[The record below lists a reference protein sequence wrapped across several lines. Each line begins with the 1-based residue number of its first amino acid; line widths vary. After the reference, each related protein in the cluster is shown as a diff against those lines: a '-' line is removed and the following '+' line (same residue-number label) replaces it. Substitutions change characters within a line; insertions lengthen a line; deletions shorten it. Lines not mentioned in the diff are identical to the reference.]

1 MMPALLLAAV
11 SENAALGA
19 VAASALGSAAVMWW
33 RLQKS
38 IRLIREQAAARQS
51 EMESTHL
58 AREQHL
64 IQLIEE
70 AETRHAALAATQE
83 EARRQAADAATRA
96 RKELAKV
103 QADLETERAIS
114 ARVPV
119 LEARIAALQAAAE
132 SQHGAL
138 TSEQGRAAALEQA
151 LGQATRRADSLE
163 ARLGEEEAARAEIE
177 AGLTRHLQAA
187 AEERSRLGTAEQD
200 LAALRAR
207 HDDYRQQAETRIA
220 NLQRQ
225 LTAAEAR
232 AALVQKEFMS
242 AVGVTSAPSAVTSA
256 SAPENRRAQE
266 LEQKVAQIEAESRK
280 RAREDSYKIAELE
293 FRLAEAREEA
303 ARLQPPAVAESE
315 NPGTD
320 AGQEP
325 GAS

>member
-1 MMPALLLAAV
+1 MMPSLLLAAV

-38 IRLIREQAAARQS
+38 IRLIREQAAARQI
-51 EMESTHL
+51 ELESSHL

-64 IQLIEE
+64 IQLIED
-70 AETRHAALAATQE
+70 AETRHAALAAAQE
-83 EARRQAADAATRA
+83 ETRRQAADAATRA
-96 RKELAKV
+96 REELGKI

-132 SQHGAL
+132 SQHSAL
-138 TSEQGRAAALEQA
+138 ASEQGRAAALEQA

-163 ARLGEEEAARAEIE
+163 ARLSEEETARAEIE

-187 AEERSRLGTAEQD
+187 DEERSRLGTAEQE
-200 LAALRAR
+200 LAALRAS

-242 AVGVTSAPSAVTSA
+242 AVGVTSAPSAATSA

-266 LEQKVAQIEAESRK
+266 LEQKIAQIEAESRK
-280 RAREDSYKIAELE
+280 RAREDGYKIAELE

-303 ARLQPPAVAESE
+303 ARLKPPTPVESE
-315 NPGTD
+315 DPGTD
-320 AGQEP
+320 AGPEP
-325 GAS
+325 VAS